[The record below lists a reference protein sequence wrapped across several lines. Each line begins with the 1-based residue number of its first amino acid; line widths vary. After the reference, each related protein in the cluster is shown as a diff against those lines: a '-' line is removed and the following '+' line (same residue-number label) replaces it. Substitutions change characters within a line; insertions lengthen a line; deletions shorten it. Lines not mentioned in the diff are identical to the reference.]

1 MSSNEVVVVSW
12 GQGGEAFAGE
22 VDDVL
27 SLGRGVAASAGG
39 ELNWLTLGPVS
50 DAIQQAAAEQG
61 VANVDHIEDAKL
73 AEFSADA
80 IVAALAQYCEQRGP
94 RVVLFAQGFDVRL
107 IAPRLAAKI
116 GAGVVMNGAGVE
128 LGGDGKIAVTASA
141 YGGDT
146 RRIYE
151 IAADR
156 ACVISVLANAVLPE
170 PAAAATTPAVRDIA
184 VDLSAVN
191 ERIAVLEKPKAEGP
205 RLDAAEIIVSGG
217 RGLGDAANYKLI
229 EELAEALG
237 GLPGASRPIVDDGW
251 VDSSHQVG
259 LTGTI
264 TRPGLYLAAG
274 ISGASQHMAGCS
286 AAKTIVA
293 INTDTDASIF
303 RYARYGVIGDCL
315 EILPELIRAAKS

>member
-1 MSSNEVVVVSW
+1 MSSNEVVVVTW
-12 GQGGEAFAGE
+12 GKEGEAFAGE
-22 VDDVL
+22 VADVL
-27 SLGRGVAASAGG
+27 TLGRGAAAATGG
-39 ELNWLTLGPVS
+39 DLNWLTLGPVS
-50 DAIQQAAAEQG
+50 DEIKQIAGKYGAAG
-61 VANVDHIEDAKL
+61 IDHIEDAKL
-73 AEFSADA
+73 VDFSADA
-80 IVAALAQYCEQRGP
+80 IVAALAQYCEQRSP
-94 RVVLFAQGFDVRL
+94 RIVLLAQGFDVRL
-107 IAPRLAAKI
+107 IAPRLAARA
-116 GAGVVMNGAGVE
+116 GAGVVMNAAAVEVDAG
-128 LGGDGKIAVTASA
+128 GKLSVTASA

-146 RRIYE
+146 RAVYE
-151 IAADR
+151 IAADC
-156 ACVISVLANAVLPE
+156 ACVVSLLANAVLPE
-170 PAAAATTPAVRDIA
+170 AAAAATTPSVRDIA
-184 VDLSAVN
+184 VDLTAID
-191 ERIAVLEKPKAEGP
+191 ERIRVLEKPKAEGP

-217 RGLGDAANYKLI
+217 RGLGDAANYRLI

-293 INTDTDASIF
+293 INTDSDASIF
-303 RYARYGVIGDCL
+303 RYARYGIVGDCL

>member
-1 MSSNEVVVVSW
+1 VSSNEVVVVTW
-12 GQGGEAFAGE
+12 GRGGEAFAGE
-22 VDDVL
+22 VDDIL
-27 SLGRGVAASAGG
+27 TLGRGVAAATGG
-39 ELNWLTLGPVS
+39 DLNWLTLGPIS
-50 DAIQQAAAEQG
+50 DAIRQTAGRYG
-61 VANVDHIEDAKL
+61 VANIDHIEDAKL
-73 AEFSADA
+73 AESSADA
-80 IVAALAQYCEQRGP
+80 IVTALAQYCEQRSP
-94 RVVLFAQGFDVRL
+94 RVVLLAQGFDVRL
-107 IAPRLAAKI
+107 VAPRLAAKA
-116 GAGVVMNGAGVE
+116 GAGVVMNAAAVEVDGAGK
-128 LGGDGKIAVTASA
+128 LSITASA

-146 RRIYE
+146 RAVYE
-151 IAADR
+151 IAGGR
-156 ACVISVLANAVLPE
+156 ACVVSVLANAVLPE
-170 PAAAATTPAVRDIA
+170 AADAATTPAVREIAIDLAA
-184 VDLSAVN
+184 VD
-191 ERIAVLEKPKAEGP
+191 ERIRVLEKPKAEGP
-205 RLDAAEIIVSGG
+205 RLDAADIIVSGG

-293 INTDTDASIF
+293 INTDSDASIF